1 MDVWERPELSLVVK
15 DEEVKVERVLTDEQQ
30 AQLDEER
37 RLEELRRAAGGD
49 NWRDRGLKEMM
60 DGVLEVKK
68 EDILKQDIP
77 EPEFMSDPEL
87 HPSDWTDEH
96 KKLKAEYEKKV
107 KQLGLFYLNI
117 FIFHF
122 FFWNLDFLNVKHI
135 VADDRAKHK
144 KGLEAEVKKLQ
155 QMVKVNVFWDKY
167 ERSYKIVNEVTI
179 DGSTIYSKS
188 RWYLV

>member
-107 KQLGLFYLNI
+107 KQLGQFYIDILFFLL
-117 FIFHF
+117 
-122 FFWNLDFLNVKHI
+122 FWEIMTFEPL
-135 VADDRAKHK
+135 
-144 KGLEAEVKKLQ
+144 
-155 QMVKVNVFWDKY
+155 VFM
-167 ERSYKIVNEVTI
+167 
-179 DGSTIYSKS
+179 
-188 RWYLV
+188 

>member
-122 FFWNLDFLNVKHI
+122 FFRNLDFLNVKHI

-155 QMVKVNVFWDKY
+155 QMVKVNVF
-167 ERSYKIVNEVTI
+167 
-179 DGSTIYSKS
+179 
-188 RWYLV
+188 

>member
-107 KQLGLFYLNI
+107 KQLGMFYYPVCGFRAY
-117 FIFHF
+117 FI
-122 FFWNLDFLNVKHI
+122 I
-135 VADDRAKHK
+135 VI
-144 KGLEAEVKKLQ
+144 
-155 QMVKVNVFWDKY
+155 
-167 ERSYKIVNEVTI
+167 YKTY
-179 DGSTIYSKS
+179 YS
-188 RWYLV
+188 